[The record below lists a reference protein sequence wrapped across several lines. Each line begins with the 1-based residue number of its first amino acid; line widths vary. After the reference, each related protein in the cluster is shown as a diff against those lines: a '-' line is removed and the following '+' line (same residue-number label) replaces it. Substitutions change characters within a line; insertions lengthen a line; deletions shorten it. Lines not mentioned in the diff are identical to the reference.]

1 MPAITSLVRIEGRPP
16 GFLSVTEFTASALIM
31 PLSPQTSRQTH
42 LFFRTDAV
50 KKLQSRRCGL
60 PAAPPVAKH
69 SQIVFVIV
77 IAV

>member
-1 MPAITSLVRIEGRPP
+1 
-16 GFLSVTEFTASALIM
+16 M

-60 PAAPPVAKH
+60 LAAPPVAKH